1 MDKKQAQERI
11 TQAESSTAEAQSDL
25 KPQVDF
31 IATGTGKETKGL
43 PESLL
48 LSHPER
54 CIRIPMRPDSR
65 SLNLANAVAVVT
77 YEVLRQHDFPGLRL
91 ASDFL

>member
-1 MDKKQAQERI
+1 
-11 TQAESSTAEAQSDL
+11 
-25 KPQVDF
+25 
-31 IATGTGKETKGL
+31 L

-48 LSHPER
+48 QAHPER
-54 CIRIPMRPDSR
+54 CIRIPMQSESR

-77 YEVLRQHDFPGLRL
+77 YEVLRQQGFPGLLL